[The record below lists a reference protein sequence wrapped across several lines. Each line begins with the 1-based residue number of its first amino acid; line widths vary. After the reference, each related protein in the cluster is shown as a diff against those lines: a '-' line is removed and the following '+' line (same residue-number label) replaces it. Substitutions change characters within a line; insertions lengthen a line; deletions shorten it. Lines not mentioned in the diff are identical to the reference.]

1 MSLILVGFL
10 EMLIV
15 TVWTKTVSETQ
26 VVASGVATLVHV
38 MVWYY
43 VIQRLM
49 TDINNWQIALMYAI
63 GCALG
68 TVITTQYY
76 KYKQTTQ
83 VATEK

>member
-1 MSLILVGFL
+1 MSLLFVGFL

-15 TVWTKTVSETQ
+15 TVWTKTVSNTQ

-43 VIQRLM
+43 VIQRLL

-68 TVITTQYY
+68 TVLTTQYY
-76 KYKQTTQ
+76 KYNQDQ
-83 VATEK
+83 VIAAEI

>member
-1 MSLILVGFL
+1 MSLLFVGFL

-15 TVWTKTVSETQ
+15 TVWTKTVSNTQ

-43 VIQRLM
+43 VIQRLL

-68 TVITTQYY
+68 TVFTTQYY
-76 KYKQTTQ
+76 KYKQDQ
-83 VATEK
+83 VIAAEK